1 MPKCINDKT
10 RTYKGSEPSPKG
22 LGYCAH
28 PEEVGTRKYG
38 KDKNVWVVKKIS
50 NGSKRWIKY
59 KCSKPFL

>member
-38 KDKNVWVVKKIS
+38 KDKKTI
-50 NGSKRWIKY
+50 KRLCK
-59 KCSKPFL
+59 